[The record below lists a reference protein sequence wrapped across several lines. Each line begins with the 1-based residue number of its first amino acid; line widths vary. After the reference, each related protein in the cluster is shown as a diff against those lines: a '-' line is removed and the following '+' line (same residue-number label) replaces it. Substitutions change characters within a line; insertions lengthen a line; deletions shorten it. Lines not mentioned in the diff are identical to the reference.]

1 MAKKPK
7 KAKKPVVKTASDP
20 VPPDPTHP
28 PKP

>member
-7 KAKKPVVKTASDP
+7 TVKRPVIKPEADP

-28 PKP
+28 KP